1 MKQKKIFKKL
11 DNLILNIQNLMKKSS
26 IKYLITIF
34 VLIYNFPVYG
44 ITSDWKTSNVGED
57 RILQMRLTSSTDGVV
72 GLKKVPIS
80 FEVITNSGWKIY
92 WRNPGDS
99 GLPTEIKFDNSS
111 NVRKVDIFWPLPFR
125 FSTFGIDTFGYEGH
139 VILPIDI
146 TPKLKDENIS
156 LNAQVSLLACKDICI
171 PFTEN
176 LYLEIP
182 KSPHQPNKNAR
193 SRAQFM
199 SLVPKLDN
207 VNNGLLGEVYLT
219 EDGILLKNPKIKM
232 VNSDIFVE
240 NEYGI
245 NFGKPELKGKNI
257 LLPKLNDNLREI
269 KNTLFKFTYV
279 SNELS
284 FQNNVTL
291 NKNFSNNGLNLFY
304 EIVFFIMISFVGG
317 FILNFMPCV
326 LPVISL
332 KLASIINENSFE
344 VKKVRKSFLFTSIG
358 IISSFL
364 LLALTLI
371 SLKHLGHSI
380 SWGIQFQNSY
390 FLILISSIIFAFG
403 LNMLGVFE
411 INLPNNISKLFSK
424 KYRGNFDDF
433 LRGFLTTLLATPCS
447 APFVGTAI
455 TYAFSENYLNM
466 LIIFLFMSLGLS
478 FPWISIAIFPASLS
492 YLPSPGRWMV
502 QFKYLLGAG
511 LILTAIWIFSIFLTS
526 INYNFLVSRQIIDN
540 EFIISWQKG
549 YAEELAKKGEI
560 VLVDI
565 TADWCLTCKLN
576 KFTIFNDNYLEQEI
590 KKGNIKFVQG
600 DWTLPDQDI
609 LEFLGENKKYGIPFN
624 IIYGP
629 KYTQGIILPEILTIK
644 SIMKAIEKVQ

>member
-1 MKQKKIFKKL
+1 
-11 DNLILNIQNLMKKSS
+11 MKKSS

-44 ITSDWKTSNVGED
+44 ITSDWKISNAGED
-57 RILQMRLTSSTDGVV
+57 RILQMRLTSSTEGVG

-80 FEVITNSGWKIY
+80 FEVITNPGWKIY

-111 NVRKVDIFWPLPFR
+111 NVRKVDIFWPAPFR

-146 TPKLKDENIS
+146 TPKLKNEDIS
-156 LNAQVSLLACKDICI
+156 LKAHVSLLACKEICI

-182 KSPHQPNKNAR
+182 KLTHQPNKNAR

-207 VNNGLLGEVYLT
+207 TKNGLLGEVYLT
-219 EDGILLKNPKIKM
+219 QDGILLKKPKIKI

-257 LLPKLNDNLREI
+257 LLPKLNENLREI

-284 FQNNVTL
+284 FQNNITL

-371 SLKHLGHSI
+371 LLKHLGHSI

-411 INLPNNISKLFSK
+411 INLPNNILKLFSK

-466 LIIFLFMSLGLS
+466 LIIFLFMGLGLS

-502 QFKYLLGAG
+502 KFKYLLGTG

-526 INYNFLVSRQIIDN
+526 INYNFLVSRQNIDN
-540 EFIISWQKG
+540 EFTISWQKG

-576 KFTIFNDNYLEQEI
+576 KFTIFNDNYLDQEI
-590 KKGNIKFVQG
+590 KKGNIKFLQG

-629 KYTQGIILPEILTIK
+629 KYTKGIILPEILTIK
-644 SIMKAIEKVQ
+644 SIMKAIEKAQ

>member
-11 DNLILNIQNLMKKSS
+11 DNLILSIQNLMKMSS

-44 ITSDWKTSNVGED
+44 ITSDWKSSNAGED

-111 NVRKVDIFWPLPFR
+111 NVRNVDIFWPAPFR

-146 TPKLKDENIS
+146 TPKLKDESIS
-156 LNAQVSLLACKDICI
+156 FNAQVSLLACKDICI

-207 VNNGLLGEVYLT
+207 VKNGLLGEVYLT
-219 EDGILLKNPKIKM
+219 KNGILLKNPKIKM
-232 VNSDIFVE
+232 LNSDIFVE

-257 LLPKLNDNLREI
+257 LLPKLNENLREI
-269 KNTLFKFTYV
+269 ENTLFKFTYV

-284 FQNNVTL
+284 FQNNVTI
-291 NKNFSNNGLNLFY
+291 NKNFSNNSLNLFY

-317 FILNFMPCV
+317 FVLNFMPCV

-332 KLASIINENSFE
+332 KLTSIINENSFE

-411 INLPNNISKLFSK
+411 INLPNNILKLFTK

-466 LIIFLFMSLGLS
+466 IIIFLFMSLGLA

-502 QFKYLLGAG
+502 QFKYLLGTG

-526 INYNFLVSRQIIDN
+526 INYNFLVSRPIIDN

-576 KFTIFNDNYLEQEI
+576 KFTIFNDNYLDQEI
-590 KKGNIKFVQG
+590 KNGNIKFVQG

-609 LEFLGENKKYGIPFN
+609 LEFLGGNKKYGIPFN

>member
-44 ITSDWKTSNVGED
+44 ITSDWKISNAGED

-111 NVRKVDIFWPLPFR
+111 NVRKVDIFWPAPFR

-146 TPKLKDENIS
+146 TPKLKDENIG
-156 LNAQVSLLACKDICI
+156 LNAKVSLLACKEICI

-182 KSPHQPNKNAR
+182 KLPHKPNKNAR

-219 EDGILLKNPKIKM
+219 KNGILLKNPKIKM

-257 LLPKLNDNLREI
+257 LLPKLNENLREI
-269 KNTLFKFTYV
+269 ENTLFKFTYV

-284 FQNNVTL
+284 FQKNVTI

-317 FILNFMPCV
+317 FVLNFMPCV

-390 FLILISSIIFAFG
+390 FLIFISSIIFAFG

-411 INLPNNISKLFSK
+411 INLPNNILKLFSK

-502 QFKYLLGAG
+502 QFKYLLGTG

-576 KFTIFNDNYLEQEI
+576 KFTIFNDNYLDQEI

>member
-1 MKQKKIFKKL
+1 
-11 DNLILNIQNLMKKSS
+11 MKKSS

-111 NVRKVDIFWPLPFR
+111 NVRKVDIFWPAPFR

-182 KSPHQPNKNAR
+182 KSPHQLNKNAR

-199 SLVPKLDN
+199 SLVPKLDD

-219 EDGILLKNPKIKM
+219 KNGILLKNPKIKM

-257 LLPKLNDNLREI
+257 LLPKLNENLREI
-269 KNTLFKFTYV
+269 ENTLFKFTYV

-284 FQNNVTL
+284 FQNNVTI

-304 EIVFFIMISFVGG
+304 EILFFIMISFVGG

-403 LNMLGVFE
+403 LNMIGVFE
-411 INLPNNISKLFSK
+411 INLPNNILKLFSK

-455 TYAFSENYLNM
+455 AYAFSENYLNM

-502 QFKYLLGAG
+502 QFKYLLGTG

-526 INYNFLVSRQIIDN
+526 INYNFLVSRQITDN

-576 KFTIFNDNYLEQEI
+576 KFTIFNDNYLDQEI

-644 SIMKAIEKVQ
+644 SIMKAIEKAQ

>member
-1 MKQKKIFKKL
+1 
-11 DNLILNIQNLMKKSS
+11 MKKSS

-44 ITSDWKTSNVGED
+44 ITSDWKISNAGED
-57 RILQMRLTSSTDGVV
+57 RILQMRLTSSTDGVA
-72 GLKKVPIS
+72 GLKKIPIS

-111 NVRKVDIFWPLPFR
+111 NVKKVDIFWPAPFR

-156 LNAQVSLLACKDICI
+156 LNAQVSLLACKEICI
-171 PFTEN
+171 PLTEN

-182 KSPHQPNKNAR
+182 KLPHKPNKNAR
-193 SRAQFM
+193 NRAQFM

-219 EDGILLKNPKIKM
+219 KNGILLKNPKIKM

-257 LLPKLNDNLREI
+257 LLPKLNENLREI
-269 KNTLFKFTYV
+269 ENTLFKFTYV

-284 FQNNVTL
+284 FQNNVTI
-291 NKNFSNNGLNLFY
+291 NKNFSNNSLNLFY

-317 FILNFMPCV
+317 FVLNFMPCV

-344 VKKVRKSFLFTSIG
+344 VKRVRKSFLITSIG

-390 FLILISSIIFAFG
+390 FLIFISSIIFAFG

-455 TYAFSENYLNM
+455 TYAFSENYSNM

-478 FPWISIAIFPASLS
+478 FPWISIAIFPASLG

-511 LILTAIWIFSIFLTS
+511 LILTSIWIFSIFLTS
-526 INYNFLVSRQIIDN
+526 INYNFLVSRSIIDN

-576 KFTIFNDNYLEQEI
+576 KFTIFNDNYLDQEI

-600 DWTLPDQDI
+600 DWTLPNQDI

-629 KYTQGIILPEILTIK
+629 KYIQGIILPEILTRK
-644 SIMKAIEKVQ
+644 SIMNAIEKVQ